1 MSTYHDTFSERDA
14 LLAALQKQTDLLNA
28 HPEEAD
34 IISKAM
40 NDIEEKLAALGQEE
54 SQDLQAGLSP
64 VLETFTNPQLQT
76 DGFSC
81 PLSPGEDAD
90 DSDSNTDMDDSDS
103 NEDELNDHLRER
115 FCSHECDHESCRLA
129 NEHCNIILMASA
141 TGVPQEHP
149 QTIEAR
155 EDEPLLGRP
164 GAVTQRESDPIYRNL
179 IKGTAA
185 IAQCGILLLT
195 ALVWAG
201 VFSHPLIFFSAHP
214 LLNSSAILLQVQ
226 AALILQPTATPQQ
239 KLLGTQIHYSLQA
252 ISLAAFLTAFTIIE
266 INKGDHPRL
275 TSLHGILGLITYIC
289 IILQA
294 LLGLVQ
300 YFFPVKILGSAD
312 AGKRLYKYHR
322 HFGYLLLV
330 LELATV
336 SAATQTTYNV
346 AVLHMPLWGVLVAA
360 VLIVAGVG
368 ARIKKHKLGF

>member
-1 MSTYHDTFSERDA
+1 MSTYQDPSNERDA
-14 LLAALQKQTDLLNA
+14 LLAALQEQTDLLNA

-34 IISKAM
+34 IISKVM
-40 NDIEEKLAALGQEE
+40 DDLEVQLAAFGEE
-54 SQDLQAGLSP
+54 GAHDDQAALSP
-64 VLETFTNPQLQT
+64 ILEMFTSPQLQT

-81 PLSPGEDAD
+81 PPSPGGEAG
-90 DSDSNTDMDDSDS
+90 DSDTDTDMDYRDSD
-103 NEDELNDHLRER
+103 EDELNDHLRER
-115 FCSHECDHESCRLA
+115 FCSHKCDHESCRLA
-129 NEHCNIILMASA
+129 NEHCNIMASA

-155 EDEPLLGRP
+155 EDEPLLGGP
-164 GAVTQRESDPIYRNL
+164 GAVTQRDSEHIYRNL

-185 IAQCGILLLT
+185 VAQCGILILA
-195 ALVWAG
+195 ALIWAG
-201 VFSHPLIFFSAHP
+201 IFSHPLIFFSAHP

-239 KLLGTQIHYSLQA
+239 KLLGTRIHYSLQA
-252 ISLAAFLTAFTIIE
+252 FSLAAFVTAFIIIE

-275 TSLHGILGLITYIC
+275 TSPHAIFGLITYIC

-300 YFFPVKILGSAD
+300 YFFPVTILGSVD

-322 HFGYLLLV
+322 HFGYSLLV

-336 SAATQTTYNV
+336 AAATQTTYNV
-346 AVLHMPLWGVLVAA
+346 NVLHIPLWGVLVAA
-360 VLIVAGVG
+360 VFIVAGVG

>member
-1 MSTYHDTFSERDA
+1 MDDLEEQ
-14 LLAALQKQTDLLNA
+14 LADLVE
-28 HPEEAD
+28 EEA
-34 IISKAM
+34 
-40 NDIEEKLAALGQEE
+40 
-54 SQDLQAGLSP
+54 QDLQTCLSP
-64 VLETFTNPQLQT
+64 VLEMFTNPQLLI
-76 DGFSC
+76 DAFSC
-81 PLSPGEDAD
+81 PPSPSGDAD
-90 DSDSNTDMDDSDS
+90 DGGSGRD
-103 NEDELNDHLRER
+103 EDELNNHLFEPLIFLQYKYLGTSKTIWKTTTGLR
-115 FCSHECDHESCRLA
+115 S
-129 NEHCNIILMASA
+129 NIMASA

-155 EDEPLLGRP
+155 EDEPLLGGP
-164 GAVTQRESDPIYRNL
+164 GAVTQRDSDPIYRNL

-185 IAQCGILLLT
+185 VAQFGILILV
-195 ALVWAG
+195 ALIWAG
-201 VFSHPLIFFSAHP
+201 IFSHPLIFFSAHP

-239 KLLGTQIHYSLQA
+239 KLLGTRIHYSLQA
-252 ISLAAFLTAFTIIE
+252 ISLAAFVTAFIIIE

-275 TSLHGILGLITYIC
+275 TSPHSIFGLITYIC

-300 YFFPVKILGSAD
+300 YFFPVTILGSAD

-322 HFGYLLLV
+322 HFGYSLLV

-336 SAATQTTYNV
+336 AAATQTTYNV
-346 AVLHMPLWGVLVAA
+346 NVLHIPLWGVLVAA